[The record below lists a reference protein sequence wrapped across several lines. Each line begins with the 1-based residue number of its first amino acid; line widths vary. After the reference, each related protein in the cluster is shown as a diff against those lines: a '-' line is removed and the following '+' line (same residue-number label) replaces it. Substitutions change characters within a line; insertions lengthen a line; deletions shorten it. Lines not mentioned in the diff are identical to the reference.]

1 MNEAKTSHD
10 YNQVTNATSF
20 TPLFLLLTFVLEM
33 MEKEKITHGNQVT
46 ADQCHRGYTLA
57 SDSSNGLM
65 SLNPLYIR
73 SI

>member
-1 MNEAKTSHD
+1 MTMDKWFKIPWITKRDGTKMNISDRDET
-10 YNQVTNATSF
+10 
-20 TPLFLLLTFVLEM
+20 
-33 MEKEKITHGNQVT
+33 QVT

-73 SI
+73 LALKFPSTLGHL

>member
-1 MNEAKTSHD
+1 MDKWCKIPYRIRGMNISKRDET
-10 YNQVTNATSF
+10 
-20 TPLFLLLTFVLEM
+20 
-33 MEKEKITHGNQVT
+33 QVT

-73 SI
+73 LALKL